1 MKRLARYILAA
12 AGILSVAAPAMAQDY
27 YDDDI
32 YYDAS
37 KAKKETKKPQKA
49 KNNESRYSAEPAS
62 QYYYDGA
69 SYVPWNNVGEYQ
81 SADSYNVAGTSTR
94 DVDEYNRRT
103 QSAASEQ
110 VDSITLQ
117 QFEEMSNTRNLAR
130 FHGSQTAKDAYVENT
145 GDYADGYDTYGYQ
158 QPTSNVTINLVGGY
172 PYYNSWNSPWY
183 WNSWGYYDPFWGW
196 GWTGRRGHGAGGL
209 LGHGDRHGAHHGA
222 GVPPGGGGRRGDG
235 VVRYGVAQADLI
247 TPLQE
252 PMHLT
257 VHINPPELTAII
269 PTATVLW
276 AATVGR

>member
-1 MKRLARYILAA
+1 MAVKSLFFRLSA
-12 AGILSVAAPAMAQDY
+12 LSISLLVGASALMAQDY

-196 GWTGRRGHGAGGL
+196 GWTGPSWSWGWGPSWAWGPAWGPSWSWGPSWL
-209 LGHGDRHGAHHGA
+209 S
-222 GVPPGGGGRRGDG
+222 
-235 VVRYGVAQADLI
+235 LI
-247 TPLQE
+247 HISE
-252 PMHLT
+252 PT
-257 VHINPPELTAII
+257 
-269 PTATVLW
+269 
-276 AATVGR
+276 RQYS